1 MKMHKEEKPDEV
13 FVGNTN
19 HHDFEDLLHQG
30 IECRLGNKAYYID
43 GKEIERNYLKPLFVS
58 KKSLK
63 KYDTYMRK
71 SSGFTVHD

>member
-1 MKMHKEEKPDEV
+1 MHKEENPDEV
-13 FVGNTN
+13 FVGNDN
-19 HHDFEDLLHQG
+19 HCNFEDLLHQG
-30 IECRLGNKAYYID
+30 IECRLGNTAYDID
-43 GKEIERNYLKPLFVS
+43 GKKIEGNYLKPLFVS

>member
-1 MKMHKEEKPDEV
+1 MKMHKEEKPDEL

-19 HHDFEDLLHQG
+19 HCNFEDLLHQK
-30 IECRLGNKAYYID
+30 IECRLGNTAYYMD
-43 GKEIERNYLKPLFVS
+43 GKKIEGNYLKPLFVS

-71 SSGFTVHD
+71 SSGFTVYN